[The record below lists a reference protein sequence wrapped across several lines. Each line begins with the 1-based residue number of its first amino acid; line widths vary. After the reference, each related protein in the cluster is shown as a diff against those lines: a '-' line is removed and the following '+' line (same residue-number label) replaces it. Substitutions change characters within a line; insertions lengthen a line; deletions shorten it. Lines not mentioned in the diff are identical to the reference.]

1 VDDCV
6 LQAPGARYLPADDRG
21 IPTGRESVHR
31 SGYDFRAG
39 RAIGA
44 TQLDLAFTDLDRDV
58 DGRAWVRLQ
67 APDGR
72 GAAVWLD
79 DGYRYL
85 ELFTG
90 DSLPQ
95 AQRRRRGL
103 GIEPMTA
110 PPNAFQT
117 GTDVQRLEL
126 GETSS
131 ASWGARSLR
140 SASRAE
146 ASGQPGAGRQRHP
159 HRNTHNRRSVSQT
172 SSTRS

>member
-1 VDDCV
+1 MT
-6 LQAPGARYLPADDRG
+6 AAFSPAKSR
-21 IPTGRESVHR
+21 VHR
-31 SGYDFRAG
+31 GGYDFRAG
-39 RAIGA
+39 RAVGT
-44 TQLDLAFTDLDRDV
+44 TQLDLVFTDLDRDV

-67 APDGR
+67 APGGR
-72 GAAVWLD
+72 GAAVWL

-90 DSLPQ
+90 DNLPQ

-117 GTDVQRLEL
+117 GTDVQRLEP
-126 GETSS
+126 GGTSS
-131 ASWGARSLR
+131 ASWGVRSLR

-146 ASGQPGAGRQRHP
+146 ASGQPAGRQRHR
-159 HRNTHNRRSVSQT
+159 HRNTHNRRSV
-172 SSTRS
+172 